1 MKQRETAIK
10 TLATPCKLPI
20 GGQRLCR
27 KERKR
32 KMTKEQIDFWD
43 SFLTYY
49 LGASANSYQEKYVLV
64 LKPDLVDVA
73 IEVKQLLQML
83 INVHGEY
90 CLNQIATLLLI
101 SLQRMLDVY
110 NIKPKRRIDLH
121 KFEDYAFQ
129 FKGLYLEGE

>member
-1 MKQRETAIK
+1 
-10 TLATPCKLPI
+10 
-20 GGQRLCR
+20 
-27 KERKR
+27 
-32 KMTKEQIDFWD
+32 MTKEQIDFWD

-49 LGASANSYQEKYVLV
+49 LGASASSYQEKYVLV

-73 IEVKQLLQML
+73 MEVKQLLQML
-83 INVHGEY
+83 INVYGEY

-129 FKGLYLEGE
+129 FEGLYLEGE

>member
-10 TLATPCKLPI
+10 TLATPYKLPI

-27 KERKR
+27 KERKH